1 VLFSIQALTLAAKIV
16 AGSKWGCP
24 TSAWRLRRGSLEKS
38 GFPVTLSLRA
48 HPIQAAEMCRRKF
61 HTTNIGGFMKKAIGR
76 LMAMCFLTVSLAA
89 FAQSGDAMKQDDTK
103 KDDGM
108 KHDQTKNDEMKKDK
122 KSKKTKKAKMKKDDM
137 KKDDNM
143 KHDDGMKQN

>member
-1 VLFSIQALTLAAKIV
+1 M
-16 AGSKWGCP
+16 
-24 TSAWRLRRGSLEKS
+24 RLRRGSLEKS
-38 GFPVTLSLRA
+38 GFPVTLSLQA
-48 HPIQAAEMCRRKF
+48 HPIQAAEMYRRKF
-61 HTTNIGGFMKKAIGR
+61 HTKNIGGFMKKTISR

-108 KHDQTKNDEMKKDK
+108 KHDQMRNDEMKNDEMKNDEMKKDK
-122 KSKKTKKAKMKKDDM
+122 KSKKTKKDKMKKDDM

>member
-1 VLFSIQALTLAAKIV
+1 M
-16 AGSKWGCP
+16 
-24 TSAWRLRRGSLEKS
+24 RLRRGSLKKS
-38 GFPVTLSLRA
+38 GFPVTLSLQA
-48 HPIQAAEMCRRKF
+48 HPIQAAEMYRRKF
-61 HTTNIGGFMKKAIGR
+61 HTKNIGGFMKKTISR

-108 KHDQTKNDEMKKDK
+108 KHDQMKNDEMKKDK
-122 KSKKTKKAKMKKDDM
+122 KSKKTKKDKMKKDDM
-137 KKDDNM
+137 NKDDNM